1 MQIVIK
7 AVAKST
13 GYRGT
18 GKVTPEYFGKTPE
31 AQRFIGSLTAG
42 NWTRVPDDLLGQ
54 TTAQNFYTYARKL
67 EK

>member
-1 MQIVIK
+1 MRIAIK

-13 GYRGT
+13 GYRNT

-31 AQRFIGSLTAG
+31 AQRFVGSLTAG

-54 TTAQNFYTYARKL
+54 TTAQNFYTYARRD
-67 EK
+67 E

>member
-1 MQIVIK
+1 MRIAIK

-13 GYRGT
+13 GYRNT

-31 AQRFIGSLTAG
+31 AQRFVGSLTVG

-54 TTAQNFYTYARKL
+54 TTAQNFYTYARRA
-67 EK
+67 E

>member
-1 MQIVIK
+1 MQIEIK
-7 AVAKST
+7 TMAKST

-31 AQRFIGSLTAG
+31 AQRFVESLTAG

-54 TTAQNFYTYARKL
+54 TTAQNFYTYARRA
-67 EK
+67 E